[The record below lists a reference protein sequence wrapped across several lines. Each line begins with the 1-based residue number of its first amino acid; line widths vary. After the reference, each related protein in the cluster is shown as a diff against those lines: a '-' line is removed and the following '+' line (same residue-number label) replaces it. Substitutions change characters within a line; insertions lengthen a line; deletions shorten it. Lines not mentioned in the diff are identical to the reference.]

1 MQYEEMYALAI
12 KKEDVAIT
20 YLYYMDGEIW
30 SDYKGLL
37 FRLEKID

>member
-1 MQYEEMYALAI
+1 MYALAI
-12 KKEDVAIT
+12 KKGDVTMA

-37 FRLEKID
+37 FRLEKIIE